1 MQKFADGRDFDW
13 DDLRQLLN
21 RAVVIDR
28 ERITADCV
36 RGFGFLAHLT
46 DDEQSLARDPHQRD
60 QAAAERLRSAPPQ
73 G

>member
-1 MQKFADGRDFDW
+1 MAGDFEW

-28 ERITADCV
+28 ERIAADCV
-36 RGFGFLAHLT
+36 RGCGFLANLT
-46 DDEQSLARDPHQRD
+46 DDERMLARDQHQPE
-60 QAAAERLRSAPPQ
+60 QGVAERLHASPAW